1 MKTGLP
7 GKDPGHPGWEAALLG
22 SNCPGDASIWVLS
35 PQHKSEP
42 SVSGPATQLHK
53 EQSTLTDLLCFSVCG
68 HWDAEDTDGVTFG
81 SSLPRETVS
90 MRIDIQVQNMDL
102 SEKREPEVQ
111 SSQVTPQGEGAQRR
125 TLREGWNPHRWRG
138 ALWHFRQGE

>member
-53 EQSTLTDLLCFSVCG
+53 EQSTLTDLLCFPVCG
-68 HWDAEDTDGVTFG
+68 HWDAEDTDGCDFWELTAQG
-81 SSLPRETVS
+81 
-90 MRIDIQVQNMDL
+90 N
-102 SEKREPEVQ
+102 
-111 SSQVTPQGEGAQRR
+111 SQHENRYPSTEYAFV
-125 TLREGWNPHRWRG
+125 
-138 ALWHFRQGE
+138 